1 LPNGSSPGFSHS
13 EPINAGIV
21 TSLVGFT
28 SSFIVVFAGLRAVGA
43 SDRQATSGLL
53 ALSITMGIAC
63 IFLSLR
69 YRMPITCAWSTPG
82 AALLASTTAVDGG
95 FNAAV
100 GAFAIVG
107 GLIVLTGFWPWLGQL
122 IGRIPKSIA
131 QAMLAGV
138 LMPLCLAPVR
148 AFDTVGW
155 MAIPIALTWLLGT
168 RFKPRWAVPG
178 ALFVTLLL
186 IGWHVVDTGTS
197 IAWSNLWPEPVWTT
211 PDLGWTVLA
220 SIAIPLYIVTMAS
233 QNVPGVAV
241 LATFGYVAP
250 WRAAL
255 TTTGIG
261 TVLGAPFGGHAINLA
276 ALSAALAAG
285 PEAGADR
292 SRRWVAAVTA
302 GAMYIAFGLLSGLL
316 VVLVAAS
323 PEGMLEVVAGLALLG
338 TMASALTTSLSESD
352 DRIACLVTFLVAA
365 SGVVFFGIG
374 AAFWGLIGG
383 LVVRRILWPDQEG
396 TS

>member
-1 LPNGSSPGFSHS
+1 LPTGFSISHS
-13 EPINAGIV
+13 EPIHAGIV
-21 TSLVGFT
+21 TSLVGTT
-28 SSFIVVFAGLRAVGA
+28 SSFIVVLAGLRAVGA
-43 SDRQATSGLL
+43 SDRQAASGLL
-53 ALSITMGIAC
+53 ALSVAMGIAC
-63 IFLSLR
+63 IILSLR
-69 YRMPITCAWSTPG
+69 HRIPITIAWSTPG

-95 FNAAV
+95 FDAAV
-100 GAFAIVG
+100 GAFAVVG
-107 GLIVLTGFWPWLGQL
+107 VLIVLTGFWPWLGQL

-155 MAIPIALTWLLGT
+155 MVVPIALTWLVGT
-168 RFKPRWAVPG
+168 RFAPRWAVPG
-178 ALFVTLLL
+178 ALVVTVVL
-186 IGWHVVDTGTS
+186 IAWHVRDTNAT
-197 IAWSNLWPEPVWTT
+197 IAWSNVWPEPVWTT
-211 PDLGWTVLA
+211 PNLDGTALI

-241 LATFGYVAP
+241 LASFGYVAP
-250 WRAAL
+250 WRASL

-285 PEAGADR
+285 SEAGADR

-302 GAMYIAFGLLSGLL
+302 GVMYIVLGLFSGLL
-316 VVLVAAS
+316 VILVAAS

-338 TMASALTTSLSESD
+338 TMASALTAALADSD

-365 SGVVFFGIG
+365 SGVVFFSIG
-374 AAFWGLIGG
+374 AAFWALRGG
-383 LVVRRILWPDQEG
+383 LLVRRLLWPDRDRPA
-396 TS
+396 